1 MAGQR
6 VEHVTCLGCGCGCDD
21 VTVSVTDGRIVDA
34 APICPIGR
42 AWFGDGTVPT
52 EIKRQGQPVSLEEAL
67 NEAAAVLVEARS
79 RCLVYLGPDLS
90 SEAHRAALSL
100 ADVLGAVVDSATSA
114 TAATGLIAAQR
125 RGRTGSTL
133 GEIRNRGDV
142 LLFWGVDPSDRYPR
156 YLSRYALEPVGT
168 QIPQGRKGRFVI
180 SVSIGAERGIKEA
193 DLSLDL
199 TPGDEIAALS
209 LMRATVAGNRLGV
222 PAGNLGQAVVIAK
235 RLMQSRYAVIV
246 HDAEPS
252 GGQRDPLRVEGLI
265 ALTEA
270 LNEPTRATLS
280 SLRAGGNR
288 TGAEAV
294 LTWQTGYP
302 FAVDY
307 SRGYPRYTPA
317 ERGLDR
323 LARGAFRAVL
333 LAGAPAARRLPA
345 ELVLRRERN
354 RNRPPSKPGLVPY
367 PGGHRHRR
375 GGNPRARHRL
385 PDG

>member
-67 NEAAAVLVEARS
+67 NEAATVLVEARG

-90 SEAHRAALSL
+90 SEAQRAALSL

-180 SVSIGAERGIKEA
+180 SVSIGAERGVKEA

-199 TPGDEIAALS
+199 G
-209 LMRATVAGNRLGV
+209 
-222 PAGNLGQAVVIAK
+222 
-235 RLMQSRYAVIV
+235 
-246 HDAEPS
+246 S
-252 GGQRDPLRVEGLI
+252 G
-265 ALTEA
+265 
-270 LNEPTRATLS
+270 
-280 SLRAGGNR
+280 
-288 TGAEAV
+288 
-294 LTWQTGYP
+294 
-302 FAVDY
+302 
-307 SRGYPRYTPA
+307 
-317 ERGLDR
+317 
-323 LARGAFRAVL
+323 
-333 LAGAPAARRLPA
+333 
-345 ELVLRRERN
+345 
-354 RNRPPSKPGLVPY
+354 
-367 PGGHRHRR
+367 
-375 GGNPRARHRL
+375 
-385 PDG
+385 